1 LRNSLGG
8 IGNRPGASTL
18 NGPSIQIPELPA
30 AAVHPDFRV
39 FYDYWRKAA
48 PPASLPGRQ
57 HIDPLVDIPQII
69 ASVVL
74 YDVVPDE
81 TGPRFRIRVAGEM
94 LVDIMG
100 SAPAGRFIDEFV
112 LPARK
117 AQVNAALSEVARERI
132 AHYWENQMWT
142 AGRQYIRMQRLALP
156 LARDGR
162 NVDMVFACHVRV
174 DTTADEADAAR
185 ALAAHGG

>member
-1 LRNSLGG
+1 MRD
-8 IGNRPGASTL
+8 
-18 NGPSIQIPELPA
+18 PSIQLPELPA
-30 AAVHPDFRV
+30 AAVHPDFRL

-48 PPASLPGRQ
+48 PPAALPGRQ

-74 YDVVPDE
+74 YDVVPGE
-81 TGPRFRIRVAGEM
+81 AGPRFRIRVAGEM

-100 SAPAGRFIDEFV
+100 AAPAGRFIDEFV
-112 LPARK
+112 LPERRE
-117 AQVNAALSEVARERI
+117 QVNAALSEVARGRV

-174 DTTADEADAAR
+174 DATAAEADAAR
-185 ALAAHGG
+185 ALAGHGG

>member
-1 LRNSLGG
+1 MNE
-8 IGNRPGASTL
+8 
-18 NGPSIQIPELPA
+18 PSIQIPELPPK
-30 AAVHPDFRV
+30 AVHPDFQR
-39 FYDYWRKAA
+39 FYGYWRNAA
-48 PPASLPGRQ
+48 PSPAALPGRQ
-57 HIDPLVDIPQII
+57 HIDPLVDIPALIP
-69 ASVVL
+69 SVVL

-81 TGPRFRIRVAGEM
+81 QDTRFRIRVAGEM
-94 LVDIMG
+94 LVEIMG
-100 SAPAGRFIDEFV
+100 AAPAGRFIDEFV

-117 AQVNAALSEVARERI
+117 AQVNEAFTQVARERV

-174 DTTADEADAAR
+174 DATSD
-185 ALAAHGG
+185 